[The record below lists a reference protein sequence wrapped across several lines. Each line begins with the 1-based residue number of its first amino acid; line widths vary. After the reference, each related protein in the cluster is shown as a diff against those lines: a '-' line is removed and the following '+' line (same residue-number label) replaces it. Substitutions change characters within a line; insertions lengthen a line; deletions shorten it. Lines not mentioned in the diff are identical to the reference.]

1 MNECSAEKGKISC
14 TGPATTQMLLNTA
27 HTGPRWGFHCQACKR
42 LKGAIN
48 KGAF

>member
-1 MNECSAEKGKISC
+1 MNVALKKKKISC
-14 TGPATTQMLLNTA
+14 TGPAITQMLLNTA
-27 HTGPRWGFHCQACKR
+27 HMGLRWGFHCQAFKR